1 MSRLYTT
8 AVVANLGKES
18 RIVSAAPRYLE
29 AVNRLAQESSL
40 YLRQHQENP
49 VDWYPWGEEAFTA
62 ARAQDKP
69 VLLSVGYSTCHW
81 CHVMAHES
89 FSDPEVAE
97 LQNRLFVSIKVDREE
112 RPGVDR
118 VYMDALLALTGSGGW
133 PMTVFLLPD
142 GRPYFAGTYFPPRDR
157 GGLPAFRRVLLA
169 AAAAYRD
176 RRSDL
181 ESTSRELALALATPR
196 PGGSGAAPSPGD
208 LTAAAER
215 VLGGWDQ
222 DQGGLRGSPK
232 FPQAPLLEFLQ
243 ARSALRGDQEAGRA
257 VGLTLRRMAEGGIHD
272 QLGGGFHRYSVDGRW
287 GVPHFEKMLY
297 DQAQLIPLYLHHW
310 QLHGDEGALAVAVQ
324 TAEFVVSGLGLPQG
338 GFAAGLDADS
348 AGREGLTY
356 LWSRDQL
363 DRAVGGGWR
372 EFWRLDPE
380 ARVDGDFVPQAAL
393 PWGRLPPR
401 AAELRS
407 RLLEARAERPQPQR
421 DDKVVVAWN
430 AQAASALAE
439 LGLVLSEERFLTAAL
454 RCALLLHRSARDS
467 TEGLTHLLYGSSSRL
482 PATLEDRGA
491 LGLCTLWMHEVTGE
505 GVWVERSLA
514 LAESAEGLH
523 RDGEGLWHETAAGAD
538 PLLPARPT
546 VVDDGATRSGIS
558 QMVSLCWRLWQLT
571 GESSWSERAEAA
583 VSRLGQAATSQPL
596 AFGGLLADLEV
607 MSAGATQLAMAAAS
621 GGHLELLRR
630 ARSHFRP
637 TLVVAVATGSEP
649 VPPLAA
655 GRPALGGIPTAYVCR
670 AFTCRMPTTVA
681 EEMEEQLST
690 PETGGGLG
698 G

>member
-1 MSRLYTT
+1 M
-8 AVVANLGKES
+8 
-18 RIVSAAPRYLE
+18 
-29 AVNRLAQESSL
+29 NRLAQEPSL
-40 YLRQHQENP
+40 YLRQHRDNP
-49 VDWYPWGEEAFTA
+49 VDWYPWGEEAFAA
-62 ARAQDKP
+62 ARAQDRP

-118 VYMDALLALTGSGGW
+118 VYMEALLALTGSGGW

-157 GGLPAFRRVLLA
+157 GGLPDFRRVLVA

-181 ESTSRELALALATPR
+181 EATSDGLARAL
-196 PGGSGAAPSPGD
+196 AAPSGSGDGAVPSRED
-208 LTAAAER
+208 LTTASAR

-243 ARSALRGDQEAGRA
+243 ARAALRGDLEAGRA

-297 DQAQLIPLYLHHW
+297 DQAQLIRLYLHHW
-310 QLHGDEGALAVAVQ
+310 QLERVEGALAVARQ
-324 TAEFVVSGLGLPQG
+324 TAEFVVAGLGLPEG
-338 GFAAGLDADS
+338 GFAAGLDADA

-356 LWSRDQL
+356 LWTREEL
-363 DRAVGGGWR
+363 DRAGGEGWP
-372 EFWRLDPE
+372 ELWRLDPYS
-380 ARVDGDFVPQAAL
+380 RVDGDFVPQAAL
-393 PWGRLPPR
+393 PWGDLPPNG
-401 AAELRS
+401 AEVRS
-407 RLLEARAERPQPQR
+407 RLLAVRSQRPQPQR
-421 DDKVVVAWN
+421 DDKVMVAWN

-439 LGLVLSEERFLTAAL
+439 LGLVLSEERFLTPAL
-454 RCALLLHRSARDS
+454 RCALLLHQSARDS
-467 TEGLTHLLYGSSSRL
+467 EGGLTHVLYGSSSRL
-482 PATLEDRGA
+482 PATLEDRAA
-491 LGLCTLWMHEVTGE
+491 LGLCGLWMHEVTGE
-505 GVWVERSLA
+505 GVWVERSLE
-514 LAESAEGLH
+514 LAESAQRLH
-523 RDGEGLWHETAAGAD
+523 GDGEGLWHETAAGSD

-571 GESSWSERAEAA
+571 GDGPWSERAEAA
-583 VSRLGQAATSQPL
+583 LARLGRAATGQPL

-607 MSAGATQLAMAAAS
+607 MDQGATQLAITSAPGA
-621 GGHLELLRR
+621 HLELLRR
-630 ARSHFRP
+630 ARHQFRP
-637 TLVVAVATGSEP
+637 ALVVAVGSGSESD
-649 VPPLAA
+649 PPLAA
-655 GRPALGGIPTAYVCR
+655 GRSAPGGTPTAHVCR
-670 AFTCRMPTTVA
+670 GFACRMPTTVA
-681 EEMEEQLST
+681 EDMEEQLSAAGIA
-690 PETGGGLG
+690 GGMG

>member
-1 MSRLYTT
+1 M
-8 AVVANLGKES
+8 
-18 RIVSAAPRYLE
+18 
-29 AVNRLAQESSL
+29 NRLAQESSL

-49 VDWYPWGEEAFTA
+49 VDWYPWGEEAFMA

-89 FSDPEVAE
+89 FSDPEVAA
-97 LQNRLFVSIKVDREE
+97 LQNRLFISIKVDREE
-112 RPGVDR
+112 HPGVDR
-118 VYMDALLALTGSGGW
+118 VYMEALLALTGSGGW

-176 RRSDL
+176 RRPDL
-181 ESTSRELALALATPR
+181 EATSRELALALATPR
-196 PGGSGAAPSPGD
+196 VGGTGAVPSPED
-208 LTAAAER
+208 LTSAAER
-215 VLGGWDQ
+215 VLRGWDQ
-222 DQGGLRGSPK
+222 DQGGLRGFPK

-243 ARSALRGDQEAGRA
+243 VRSVLHGDENAGRA

-310 QLHGDEGALAVAVQ
+310 QLHGEEGALAVAVQ
-324 TAEFVVSGLGLPQG
+324 TAEFVLGGLGLPQG

-356 LWSRDQL
+356 LWSQEQL
-363 DRAVGGGWR
+363 DRAGGDGWR
-372 EFWRLDPE
+372 LFWRLDPG

-393 PWGRLPPR
+393 PWGSLPPQ

-407 RLLEARAERPQPQR
+407 RLLAARAERPQPQR
-421 DDKVVVAWN
+421 DEKVVVAWN

-439 LGLVLSEERFLTAAL
+439 LGLVLSEQRFLTAAL
-454 RCALLLHRSARDS
+454 RCARLLHRRARDA
-467 TEGLTHLLYGSSSRL
+467 TGGLSHLLYGVSSRL
-482 PATLEDRGA
+482 PATLEDRAA
-491 LGLCTLWMHEVTGE
+491 LGRCCLWMHEVTGE
-505 GVWVERSLA
+505 EVWVLRSLE
-514 LAESAEGLH
+514 LAESAERLH
-523 RDGEGLWHETAAGAD
+523 RDGEGLWHETAVAAD

-546 VVDDGATRSGIS
+546 AVDDGAVRSGIS

-571 GESSWSERAEAA
+571 GDSCWSKRAEDA
-583 VSRLGQAATSQPL
+583 VSRLGQATTSQPL

-607 MSAGATQLAMAAAS
+607 MRAGATQLAIVGPPGS
-621 GGHLELLRR
+621 HLELLRR
-630 ARSHFRP
+630 ARTHFRP
-637 TLVVAVATGSEP
+637 ALVVAVGTGLKP
-649 VPPLAA
+649 APPLAA
-655 GRPALGGIPTAYVCR
+655 GRSALDGIPTAYVCR
-670 AFTCRMPTTVA
+670 DFTCRMPTTVA
-681 EEMEEQLST
+681 EEMEQQLSA
-690 PETGGGLG
+690 PGTGGGMG

>member
-1 MSRLYTT
+1 M
-8 AVVANLGKES
+8 
-18 RIVSAAPRYLE
+18 
-29 AVNRLAQESSL
+29 NRLSRESSL

-49 VDWYPWGEEAFTA
+49 VDWYPWGEEAFAA
-62 ARAQDKP
+62 ARAEDKP

-118 VYMDALLALTGSGGW
+118 IYMEALLALTGSGGW

-176 RRSDL
+176 RRPDL
-181 ESTSRELALALATPR
+181 EATAHQLALALGPS
-196 PGGSGAAPSPGD
+196 GVNESGAAPSREE
-208 LTAAAER
+208 LATASER
-215 VLGGWDQ
+215 VLAGWDP
-222 DQGGLRGSPK
+222 DHGGLRGSPK

-243 ARSALRGDQEAGRA
+243 ARAALRGDQEAGRA
-257 VGLTLRRMAEGGIHD
+257 VGMTLRRMAEGGIHD
-272 QLGGGFHRYSVDGRW
+272 QLEGGFHRYSVDGRW

-310 QLHGDEGALAVAVQ
+310 QLQGDEGALAVAVQ
-324 TAEFVVSGLGLPQG
+324 TAEFVVSGLGLPSG
-338 GFAAGLDADS
+338 GFAAALDADS

-356 LWSRDQL
+356 LWTREQL
-363 DRAVGGGWR
+363 ESAGGEVWR
-372 EFWRLDPE
+372 EYWRLDPG
-380 ARVDGDFVPQAAL
+380 ARVDGEFVLQAAL
-393 PWGRLPPR
+393 PWGQLPPG
-401 AAELRS
+401 AAEARS
-407 RLLEARAERPQPQR
+407 RLLAVRAKRPQPQR

-439 LGLVLSEERFLTAAL
+439 LGLLLSHDRFLTAAL
-454 RCALLLHRSARDS
+454 RCALLLCQSARDL
-467 TEGLTHLLYGSSSRL
+467 EGGLTHLLYGSSSRH
-482 PATLEDRGA
+482 PATLEDRAA
-491 LGLCTLWMHEVTGE
+491 LGLCGLWMHEVTGD
-505 GVWVERSLA
+505 GVWVERALE
-514 LAESAEGLH
+514 LAESAERLH
-523 RDGEGLWHETAAGAD
+523 RDGQGLWHETAAGAD
-538 PLLPARPT
+538 HLLPARPT

-571 GESSWSERAEAA
+571 GEASWAELAEVAA
-583 VSRLGQAATSQPL
+583 SRLGRGATGQPL

-607 MSAGATQLAMAAAS
+607 MNAGATQLAIAAAP
-621 GGHLELLRR
+621 GEHLQLLRQ
-630 ARSHFRP
+630 ARSHFLP
-637 TLVVAVATGSEP
+637 TLVVAVGTGTESDP
-649 VPPLAA
+649 QLAA
-655 GRPALGGIPTAYVCR
+655 GRPALGGMPTAYVCR
-670 AFTCRMPTTVA
+670 DFSCRMPTTLA
-681 EEMEEQLST
+681 NELDEQLSAAR
-690 PETGGGLG
+690 TGGRMG

>member
-1 MSRLYTT
+1 M
-8 AVVANLGKES
+8 
-18 RIVSAAPRYLE
+18 
-29 AVNRLAQESSL
+29 VNRLAQESSL
-40 YLRQHQENP
+40 YLRQHRDNP

-62 ARAQDKP
+62 ARAQDRP

-118 VYMDALLALTGSGGW
+118 VYMEALLALTGSGGW

-157 GGLPAFRRVLLA
+157 GGLPAFRRVLVA

-181 ESTSRELALALATPR
+181 EATSQELARALAA
-196 PGGSGAAPSPGD
+196 SGVGERGVLPSRDD
-208 LTAAAER
+208 LAAASVR
-215 VLGGWDQ
+215 VLGGWDLEH
-222 DQGGLRGSPK
+222 GGLRGSPK

-243 ARSALRGDQEAGRA
+243 ARAAVRGHREAGQA

-310 QLHGDEGALAVAVQ
+310 QLQRDEGALAVAVQ
-324 TAEFVVSGLGLPQG
+324 TAEFVVTRLGLPEG

-356 LWSRDQL
+356 LWSREQL
-363 DRAVGGGWR
+363 ERAGGEGWR
-372 EFWRLDPE
+372 EFWRLEPY

-393 PWGRLPPR
+393 PWGSLPPE
-401 AAELRS
+401 AAEVRS
-407 RLLEARAERPQPQR
+407 SLLAARAERPQPQR

-439 LGLVLSEERFLTAAL
+439 LGLLLSEERFLIPAL

-467 TEGLTHLLYGSSSRL
+467 EGGLTHVLYGSSSRL
-482 PATLEDRGA
+482 PATLEDRAA
-491 LGLCTLWMHEVTGE
+491 LGLCGLWMHELTGE
-505 GVWVERSLA
+505 GVWVERALE
-514 LAESAEGLH
+514 LAESAERLH
-523 RDGEGLWHETAAGAD
+523 RDGEGLWCETAAGAD

-571 GESSWSERAEAA
+571 GEGSWSERAEAA
-583 VSRLGQAATSQPL
+583 AARLGRAATGRPL

-607 MSAGATQLAMAAAS
+607 MDLGATQLAITAAPGA
-621 GGHLELLRR
+621 HLPLLRR
-630 ARSHFRP
+630 ARSHFLP
-637 TLVVAVATGSEP
+637 ALVVAVGSGSESD
-649 VPPLAA
+649 PPLAA
-655 GRPALGGIPTAYVCR
+655 GRSAPDGIPTAHVCR
-670 AFTCRMPTTVA
+670 DFACRMPTTLA
-681 EEMEEQLST
+681 EDMEEQLSAAGT
-690 PETGGGLG
+690 AGGTGG
-698 G
+698 

>member
-1 MSRLYTT
+1 M
-8 AVVANLGKES
+8 
-18 RIVSAAPRYLE
+18 
-29 AVNRLAQESSL
+29 NRLSRESSL

-49 VDWYPWGEEAFTA
+49 VDWYPWGEEAFAA
-62 ARAQDKP
+62 ARAEDKP

-118 VYMDALLALTGSGGW
+118 IYMEALLALTGSGGW

-142 GRPYFAGTYFPPRDR
+142 GRPYFAGTYFPPQDR

-176 RRSDL
+176 QRSDL
-181 ESTSRELALALATPR
+181 EATARQLALSLAPSRAGGNGAPPSRE
-196 PGGSGAAPSPGD
+196 D
-208 LTAAAER
+208 LAAASAR
-215 VLGGWDQ
+215 VLAGWDP
-222 DQGGLRGSPK
+222 DHGGLRGAPK
-232 FPQAPLLEFLQ
+232 FPQAPLLGFLQ
-243 ARSALRGDQEAGRA
+243 ARWALRGDEAAGRA

-310 QLHGDEGALAVAVQ
+310 QLQGDEGALGVAVQ
-324 TAEFVVSGLGLPQG
+324 TAEFIVSGLGLPSG
-338 GFAAGLDADS
+338 GFAAALDADS

-356 LWSRDQL
+356 LWTREQL
-363 DRAVGGGWR
+363 ESAAGKGWR
-372 EFWRLDPE
+372 EFWRLDPG
-380 ARVDGDFVPQAAL
+380 ARVDGDFVLQAAL
-393 PWGRLPPR
+393 PWGHLPPE
-401 AAELRS
+401 AAEVRS
-407 RLLEARAERPQPQR
+407 RLLTARAERPQPQR

-439 LGLVLSEERFLTAAL
+439 LGLLLSDDRFLSAAL
-454 RCALLLHRSARDS
+454 RCALLLWQSARDP
-467 TEGLTHLLYGSSSRL
+467 EGGLTHLLYGSSSRH
-482 PATLEDRGA
+482 PATLEDRAA
-491 LGLCTLWMHEVTGE
+491 LGLCGLWMHELTGD
-505 GVWVERSLA
+505 GSWVERALE
-514 LAESAEGLH
+514 LAEVAERLH
-523 RDGEGLWHETAAGAD
+523 RDGQGLWHETAAGAD

-571 GESSWSERAEAA
+571 GEASWSELADAA
-583 VSRLGQAATSQPL
+583 WSRLGRGATGQPL

-607 MSAGATQLAMAAAS
+607 MNVGATQLAIAAAP
-621 GGHLELLRR
+621 GEHVELLHQ
-630 ARSHFRP
+630 ARSHFLP
-637 TLVVAVATGSEP
+637 ALVVAVGTGAELG
-649 VPPLAA
+649 PPLAA
-655 GRPALGGIPTAYVCR
+655 GRPALDGMPTAYVCR
-670 AFTCRMPTTVA
+670 DFTCRMPTTVA
-681 EEMEEQLST
+681 NELVEQLSAARNAGRM
-690 PETGGGLG
+690 GG
-698 G
+698 